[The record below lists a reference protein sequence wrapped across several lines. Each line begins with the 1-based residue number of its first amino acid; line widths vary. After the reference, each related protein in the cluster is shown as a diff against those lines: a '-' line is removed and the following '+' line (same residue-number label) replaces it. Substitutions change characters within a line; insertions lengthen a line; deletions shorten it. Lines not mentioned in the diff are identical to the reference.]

1 MTKLLGT
8 FAILLMAT
16 SISAQPNATST
27 IKKKDSNQ
35 IFTDSIRNLPPLE
48 VRSVRASENSPFA
61 ISNLNKANI
70 QAINY
75 GQDLPFVLQN
85 TPSVVVNS
93 DAGTGVGYT
102 GIRIRGTDGT
112 RINVT
117 LNGIPYNDAESKI
130 GRAHV

>member
-93 DAGTGVGYT
+93 ED
-102 GIRIRGTDGT
+102 RKST
-112 RINVT
+112 R
-117 LNGIPYNDAESKI
+117 LNSS
-130 GRAHV
+130 H